1 LALDLFFSFISAWRH
16 TIMEMRTAIW
26 SKAMRDNQKMPGR
39 WNFSLIA
46 VVLVLF
52 LSTACTPGS
61 MAQKPSVPVAS
72 ASIPG
77 SPELNSLLRR
87 PLHLPSLHTEN
98 PCPTSPA
105 RRVFPAFGPAQGNG
119 PAYEAATYDQAPSP
133 SVLLYADAAHF
144 GGGGSANQGW
154 GGQKVLWFVDPRY
167 QGYVLVRGH
176 QIDGPHGM
184 RFQTSLDPQLVINT
198 ADGGTPWPSM
208 PSYTRLQ
215 APGCYAYQ
223 VDGTTFSDEI
233 IFQATLGGF

>member
-1 LALDLFFSFISAWRH
+1 MTARTPLQSAQRHMFGRAHLDLLRVKVLHAVEEAREYTHLALALFFSFISAWLH

-87 PLHLPSLHTEN
+87 PLHLPSLHTGN

-119 PAYEAATYDQAPSP
+119 PAYEAATYDQAPSHA
-133 SVLLYADAAHF
+133 VLLYADVAHF
-144 GGGGSANQGW
+144 GGGEVS
-154 GGQKVLWFVDPRY
+154 
-167 QGYVLVRGH
+167 
-176 QIDGPHGM
+176 
-184 RFQTSLDPQLVINT
+184 
-198 ADGGTPWPSM
+198 
-208 PSYTRLQ
+208 
-215 APGCYAYQ
+215 
-223 VDGTTFSDEI
+223 
-233 IFQATLGGF
+233 

>member
-1 LALDLFFSFISAWRH
+1 
-16 TIMEMRTAIW
+16 
-26 SKAMRDNQKMPGR
+26 
-39 WNFSLIA
+39 
-46 VVLVLF
+46 
-52 LSTACTPGS
+52 
-61 MAQKPSVPVAS
+61 
-72 ASIPG
+72 
-77 SPELNSLLRR
+77 
-87 PLHLPSLHTEN
+87 
-98 PCPTSPA
+98 
-105 RRVFPAFGPAQGNG
+105 
-119 PAYEAATYDQAPSP
+119 
-133 SVLLYADAAHF
+133 LLYVDAAHF

-198 ADGGTPWPSM
+198 ADGGTPWPNM

>member
-1 LALDLFFSFISAWRH
+1 MVWCKLSPLLSQRLKDKPVISQMLGPVFLNYHKYWGRSTSLEKLCQWHPLALDLFFSFISAWQH

-61 MAQKPSVPVAS
+61 TAKKPSVPVAS

-87 PLHLPSLHTEN
+87 PLHLPSLHTGN
-98 PCPTSPA
+98 PCPTSLA

-133 SVLLYADAAHF
+133 AVLLYADTAHF
-144 GGGGSANQGW
+144 GGGEVS
-154 GGQKVLWFVDPRY
+154 
-167 QGYVLVRGH
+167 
-176 QIDGPHGM
+176 
-184 RFQTSLDPQLVINT
+184 
-198 ADGGTPWPSM
+198 
-208 PSYTRLQ
+208 
-215 APGCYAYQ
+215 
-223 VDGTTFSDEI
+223 
-233 IFQATLGGF
+233 